1 MQKCVLVGVSSSIA
15 AYKSVQLVSDLLK
28 KGYDVEVMMTEN
40 ATKFITPLTFSSLTK
55 HKTVYEMFEDDID
68 YDIKHISLAKKADV
82 LSIAPATAN
91 VIAKLA
97 NGIADDFLTTTVL
110 ASKAPK
116 IIAPAMN
123 TNMYENE
130 ITKANLAKLKEMGFI
145 IIEPE
150 YGLLACKDEGKGKLA
165 NISTLIEVIESAL
178 VKDKYLKG
186 KKVIVTAG
194 PTKEAI
200 DPVRFITNHSSGKM
214 GYAIARAAYA
224 LGAEVTLVSGEVD
237 LDKPYGVNMVQV
249 KSAKEMFEAMK
260 ELYAD
265 SDYVIMAA
273 AVADYRPLEYA
284 CGKIKKNSSS
294 LELKLT
300 KTDDILAYLGQ
311 HKTHQKLC
319 GFAMETDDLL
329 ENAKHKFDI
338 KNCDL
343 LIANDLSEEGAGFK
357 HDTNAVYIISAQE
370 VKKMPLMAK
379 SDLAYL
385 ILKALYEVK

>member
-1 MQKCVLVGVSSSIA
+1 MQKCILVGVSSSIA

-55 HKTVYEMFEDDID
+55 HKTVYEMFEDGID
-68 YDIKHISLAKKADV
+68 YDIKHISLAKKAEV
-82 LSIAPATAN
+82 LIIAPATAN

-178 VKDKYLKG
+178 VKGKYLKG

-357 HDTNAVYIISAQE
+357 HDTNAVYIISDQE

>member
-82 LSIAPATAN
+82 LIIAPATAN

-237 LDKPYGVNMVQV
+237 LDKPYGVNRVQV

>member
-82 LSIAPATAN
+82 LIIAPATAN

-110 ASKAPK
+110 ASRAPK

-145 IIEPE
+145 IVEPE

-165 NISTLIEVIESAL
+165 NIKTLIEVIESAL
-178 VKDKYLKG
+178 IKDKYLKG

-300 KTDDILAYLGQ
+300 KTDDILAYLGE

-343 LIANDLSEEGAGFK
+343 LIANDISEEGAGFK

>member
-1 MQKCVLVGVSSSIA
+1 MQKCILVGVSSSIA

-82 LSIAPATAN
+82 LIIAPATAN

-357 HDTNAVYIISAQE
+357 HDTNAVYIISDQE

>member
-82 LSIAPATAN
+82 LIIAPATAN

-150 YGLLACKDEGKGKLA
+150 YGFLACKDEGKGKLA

-178 VKDKYLKG
+178 VKDKYLKR

>member
-15 AYKSVQLVSDLLK
+15 AYKSAQLVSDLLK

-82 LSIAPATAN
+82 LIIAPATAN

>member
-1 MQKCVLVGVSSSIA
+1 MQKCILVGVSSSIA

-55 HKTVYEMFEDDID
+55 HKTVYEMFEDGID

-82 LSIAPATAN
+82 LIIAPATAN

>member
-82 LSIAPATAN
+82 LIIAPATAN

-224 LGAEVTLVSGEVD
+224 LGAEVTLVSGELD

>member
-40 ATKFITPLTFSSLTK
+40 ATKFVTPLTFSSLTK

-82 LSIAPATAN
+82 LIIAPATAN

-165 NISTLIEVIESAL
+165 NISTLIEVIESTL

-186 KKVIVTAG
+186 KKVVVTAG

>member
-1 MQKCVLVGVSSSIA
+1 MQKCILVGVSSSIA

-82 LSIAPATAN
+82 LIIAPATAN

>member
-28 KGYDVEVMMTEN
+28 KGYDVEVMMTKN

-82 LSIAPATAN
+82 LIIAPATAN

-357 HDTNAVYIISAQE
+357 HDTNAVYIISDQE

>member
-82 LSIAPATAN
+82 LIIAPATAN

-165 NISTLIEVIESAL
+165 NISTLIEVIESTL

>member
-82 LSIAPATAN
+82 LIIAPATAN

-165 NISTLIEVIESAL
+165 DISPLIAVTESAL

>member
-28 KGYDVEVMMTEN
+28 KGYDVEVMMTKN

-68 YDIKHISLAKKADV
+68 YDIKHISLAKKADA
-82 LSIAPATAN
+82 LIIAPATAN

>member
-28 KGYDVEVMMTEN
+28 KGYDVEVMMTKN

-82 LSIAPATAN
+82 LIIAPATAN

>member
-82 LSIAPATAN
+82 LIIAPATAN

>member
-1 MQKCVLVGVSSSIA
+1 MQKCILVGVSSSIA

-55 HKTVYEMFEDDID
+55 HKTVYEMFEDGID

-82 LSIAPATAN
+82 LIIAPATAN

-165 NISTLIEVIESAL
+165 NISTLIEVIESA
-178 VKDKYLKG
+178 
-186 KKVIVTAG
+186 
-194 PTKEAI
+194 
-200 DPVRFITNHSSGKM
+200 
-214 GYAIARAAYA
+214 
-224 LGAEVTLVSGEVD
+224 
-237 LDKPYGVNMVQV
+237 
-249 KSAKEMFEAMK
+249 
-260 ELYAD
+260 
-265 SDYVIMAA
+265 
-273 AVADYRPLEYA
+273 
-284 CGKIKKNSSS
+284 
-294 LELKLT
+294 
-300 KTDDILAYLGQ
+300 
-311 HKTHQKLC
+311 
-319 GFAMETDDLL
+319 
-329 ENAKHKFDI
+329 
-338 KNCDL
+338 
-343 LIANDLSEEGAGFK
+343 
-357 HDTNAVYIISAQE
+357 
-370 VKKMPLMAK
+370 
-379 SDLAYL
+379 
-385 ILKALYEVK
+385 

>member
-40 ATKFITPLTFSSLTK
+40 ATKFVTPLTFSSLTK

-82 LSIAPATAN
+82 LIIAPATAN

-165 NISTLIEVIESAL
+165 NISTLIEVIESTL